1 MKTGIFVALAALAF
15 TVFAIPDAQAWWWHH
30 PPQDLNQRITGH
42 IFSVDVDEET
52 GNSTSLLN
60 AIAKGQP
67 GKAQLTAVI
76 VFKSDFV
83 LPEESDRTC
92 PPDFPLEADIISF
105 EWGET
110 YNDGSLLAGAVD
122 PDDPAQVFCLDFGIT
137 LAIANLTG
145 MITGGTGRF
154 EGASGTWKGTASS
167 PTANTTAVGSI
178 RADLN

>member
-1 MKTGIFVALAALAF
+1 MKAGIVIALAALALA
-15 TVFAIPDAQAWWWHH
+15 VFAVPEAQGKSGA
-30 PPQDLNQRITGH
+30 DVDQRITGH
-42 IFSVDVDEET
+42 IITVDVDEES
-52 GNSTSLLN
+52 GNTTSLLN

-67 GKAQLTAVI
+67 GKAQITAVI

-83 LPEESDRTC
+83 LLPEDERNC

-122 PDDPAQVFCLDFGIT
+122 PDDPAQVVCLDFPVPS
-137 LAIANLTG
+137 LAVANLTG

-154 EGASGTWKGTASS
+154 EGASGTWASEASS
-167 PTANTTAVGSI
+167 PLANTTAVGSI
-178 RADLN
+178 TADLN